1 LDEHTSRRCM
11 GEGDPAGERLSRQA
25 AGCGGSPRTCSS
37 QRTRVILPEPLPF
50 TQIRRGWCG
59 GLIARL
65 SSCSFVFFFLFERK
79 EIDLISCRV
88 TSRDRPIGRSGL
100 SLHRSRSSMCMRVPR
115 AHANTLTRGTGTAA
129 RSILIGG
136 CRAVGAGVWS
146 PACLPRLARRGS
158 GLGSRPA
165 RETFAMRH
173 ARRSR
178 RGKKGARRLVAD
190 WMDVV

>member
-1 LDEHTSRRCM
+1 M

-129 RSILIGG
+129 IDTDRRVPRPSRGRRRVVS
-136 CRAVGAGVWS
+136 CVFAASGA
-146 PACLPRLARRGS
+146 PRLGFGFSAGEGNVCHAACAQVAEREKRGASARS
-158 GLGSRPA
+158 GLDGCCVS
-165 RETFAMRH
+165 
-173 ARRSR
+173 
-178 RGKKGARRLVAD
+178 L
-190 WMDVV
+190 